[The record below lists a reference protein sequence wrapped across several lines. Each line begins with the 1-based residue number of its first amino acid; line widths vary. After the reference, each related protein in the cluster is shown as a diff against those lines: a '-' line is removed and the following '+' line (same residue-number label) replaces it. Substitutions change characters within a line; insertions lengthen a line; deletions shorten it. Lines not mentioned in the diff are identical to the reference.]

1 MAMQMMDTS
10 YKPDGLLG
18 ALFSGMNSA
27 SAEEDQKQN
36 LIREFLANQRESQ
49 AQPFDQMGK
58 QYEGMLA
65 QAKTNDHNYIPWAL
79 KGQMGQM
86 MTHDAAGRGKQA
98 TYANDVALANQTS
111 QHAIDRGGLLSK
123 VDELQKQFASGGGS
137 MGFPMAPQQPAGGGV
152 GFQMQPPSK
161 PHAGGRTGGFE
172 WQVPPQVQAHQD
184 QVANGVIA
192 SEYTTRE
199 KRVDALRE
207 INRALATKGLEP
219 TQRAMLLREKAGIE
233 SSGTNSEVVPQQ
245 PEQLAANTPDM
256 DQYEKLM
263 ALLVDTPEHRAKL
276 AQGKEKTDSMERIAT
291 ERHTALL
298 EAARLKALNDKHD
311 TMSQYRAAQY
321 KIASDPNAS
330 AEARAQ
336 AKNVLSNMSEDEL
349 AKQAAAW
356 KPSMNLGEMGVPMNP
371 SPVEKAK
378 ASNGTPAAA
387 YELGKAKDGTP
398 VRRKPGGKWESY

>member
-1 MAMQMMDTS
+1 MAMQMMDTA
-10 YKPDGLLG
+10 YRPDGPLG

-36 LIREFLANQRESQ
+36 LIREFLANQREMQ

-65 QAKTNDHNYIPWAL
+65 QAKINSPTYIPNAL
-79 KGQMGQM
+79 MGYEGQMKSQ
-86 MTHDAAGRGKQA
+86 DAAGRGKQA
-98 TYANDVALANQTS
+98 TFANDVALANQTS
-111 QHAIDRGGLLSK
+111 QHGIDRGELLAK
-123 VDELQKQFASGGGS
+123 LDQLQKQQVGGGGT
-137 MGFPMAPQQPAGGGV
+137 MGFPMSPQQPSGGGV
-152 GFQMQPPSK
+152 GFQMQAPSQ
-161 PHAGGRTGGFE
+161 PQAGGRTGGFE
-172 WQVPPQVQAHQD
+172 WQVPPQVQAQRD
-184 QVANGVIA
+184 QAANGVIA

-199 KRVDALRE
+199 QRVDALRE
-207 INRALATKGLEP
+207 INRALSNDKLEP

-245 PEQLAANTPDM
+245 PEQVAANTPDM

-276 AQGKEKTDSMERIAT
+276 AQGKEKTDSMERIAA

-336 AKNVLSNMSEDEL
+336 AKNVLANMSEDEL

-356 KPSMNLGEMGVPMNP
+356 KPSMDLGRMGVPMAP
-371 SPVEKAK
+371 SATDKLATKKFDDQWKALP
-378 ASNGTPAAA
+378 SGGSMTGPD
-387 YELGKAKDGTP
+387 GKIHIK
-398 VRRKPGGKWESY
+398 K